1 MSSVRKILVV
11 VLFLLVGGALACV
24 GGPQKPSVEILSP
37 PSGSQV
43 ALGEEVE
50 VEYRAT
56 DADAVIRVDL
66 EVGGQVVNS
75 QNSPVAE
82 GQPTMT
88 GVLRWVAQDPGDHTL
103 IVYAYSRDRVAS
115 DPVGVTITVGEGEPV
130 PGSTVTI
137 SLLLPGGTRTPSGT
151 ETVLPTVAD
160 SPSAT
165 TPSPTRPA
173 ATSTS
178 PPPTP
183 TQRQAAPAPP
193 TATPTQPP
201 SPTATKPPPSPTP
214 TTQLANLWVENYT
227 SVDICEVYFSPPS
240 ESWGSNRLLQG
251 NRIYAGQSALWTIPP
266 GNYDLKALD
275 CGLNELS
282 LVRNQPIHGNW
293 TWEIYTQLP
302 PPPPPQSVNL
312 VVYNYCTEDIGRL
325 YIYELSQ
332 PDKGPNDI
340 AFPIPIGGSEIFTLD
355 PGWWGITA
363 QNAQGTHL
371 DNMEPREWYAGDSPM
386 WNACAQG

>member
-1 MSSVRKILVV
+1 MSSRRTILVV
-11 VLFLLVGGALACV
+11 VLFLLVGGVLACV

-43 ALGEEVE
+43 ALEEEVQ

-82 GQPTMT
+82 GQPTMM
-88 GVLRWVAQDPGDHTL
+88 GVLRWVAEEPGDHTL

-137 SLLLPGGTRTPSGT
+137 SLLVPGSTRTPSAS
-151 ETVLPTVAD
+151 ETVAPTVAGGTVVATG
-160 SPSAT
+160 SPAAT

-183 TQRQAAPAPP
+183 TQRQAAPAP
-193 TATPTQPP
+193 
-201 SPTATKPPPSPTP
+201 SPTATRTQAPSPTP

-227 SVDICEVYFSPPS
+227 SVDVCEVYFSAPAD
-240 ESWGSNRLLQG
+240 SWGSNRLLGG

-282 LVRNQPIHGNW
+282 VVWNQPIYGDW

-312 VVYNYCTEDIGRL
+312 VVYNYCSEEIGRL

-340 AFPIPIGGSEIFTLD
+340 AFPMPIGGSEIFSLD
-355 PGWWGITA
+355 PGWWAITA
-363 QNAQGTHL
+363 EDAQGNHL
-371 DNMEPREWYAGDSPM
+371 DHMEPKEWFAGDSPM